1 MAGLILGIETS
12 CDETAAAVVAGGRQI
27 LSNVIS
33 SQIELHRPFGGV
45 VPELASR
52 NHLENISLIIEEAL
66 AAAGITWE
74 DLDGIAVTYGPG
86 LVGALLVGVTVAKA
100 IAFARRIP
108 LVGVNHLEGHIFS
121 NFLAHPQLEPPF
133 VALVVSGGHTD
144 LLQVLDYGQY
154 RPLGQTRDDA
164 AGEAFDK
171 VARVLGLGYPGGPQ
185 IDAVAREGNPE
196 AISFPRAVI
205 KDAPLDFSFSGVK
218 TAVLNYLNRARQR
231 GEAIDTADVAASF
244 QAAVVEVLV
253 ERTLAAAA
261 QCGVDRVAVCG
272 GVAAN
277 SALRSL
283 FQERSAG
290 TGIEV
295 LYPPL
300 VLCTDN
306 AAMIASVGYYRLQA
320 GHTAPLNLNSVAN
333 LPLESWG

>member
-108 LVGVNHLEGHIFS
+108 WWASTIWRDISFPISWPTPAGTAL
-121 NFLAHPQLEPPF
+121 

-164 AGEAFDK
+164 AGDAFDK
-171 VARVLGLGYPGGPQ
+171 VAGPGPGLSGGPQ
-185 IDAVAREGNPE
+185 IDAVAREGTRGH
-196 AISFPRAVI
+196 FLPRAVI
-205 KDAPLDFSFSGVK
+205 KDAP
-218 TAVLNYLNRARQR
+218 
-231 GEAIDTADVAASF
+231 
-244 QAAVVEVLV
+244 
-253 ERTLAAAA
+253 
-261 QCGVDRVAVCG
+261 
-272 GVAAN
+272 
-277 SALRSL
+277 
-283 FQERSAG
+283 
-290 TGIEV
+290 
-295 LYPPL
+295 
-300 VLCTDN
+300 
-306 AAMIASVGYYRLQA
+306 
-320 GHTAPLNLNSVAN
+320 
-333 LPLESWG
+333 